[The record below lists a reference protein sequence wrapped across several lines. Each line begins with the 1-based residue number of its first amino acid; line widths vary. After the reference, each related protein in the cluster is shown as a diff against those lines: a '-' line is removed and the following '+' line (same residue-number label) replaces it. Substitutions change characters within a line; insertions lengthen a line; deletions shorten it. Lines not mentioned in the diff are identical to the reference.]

1 MSDTA
6 VDLFVQALP
15 TAMGQALS
23 GKGSARWTVTLDE
36 KSKPFPAATQ
46 VLTMLMV
53 AEPSQAEAAIQ
64 ISAENAQ
71 LLSGTSEEAAA
82 SEDLQPGY
90 VKTVRAV
97 LTQACEKAAE
107 ALPGT
112 KVHVRVAKE
121 LAWTPAGQFS
131 LTAMD
136 GGSKSVQIQLLFA
149 TGWPQDASS
158 AASAS
163 SKTANGIDV
172 SLLENVEIEVSLQ
185 FGGRRLPLRDIGEL
199 RSGSVI
205 ELDKRL
211 QDPAELVLGDR
222 VVARGEVVI
231 VDGNYGLRITEV
243 V

>member
-6 VDLFVQALP
+6 MGLFVQALP

-23 GKGSARWTVTLDE
+23 GKGSASWTVSLDE

-46 VLTMLMV
+46 VLTMLLV
-53 AEPSQAEAAIQ
+53 AEPSQAEGAIQ
-64 ISAENAQ
+64 ISVENAQ
-71 LLSGTSEEAAA
+71 LLSGTSEEAA

-90 VKTVRAV
+90 VKAVRAV

-107 ALPGT
+107 ALSGT
-112 KVHVRVAKE
+112 KVHVRLGKE
-121 LAWTPAGQFS
+121 IAWTPASQFS
-131 LTAMD
+131 LTATD
-136 GGSKSVQIQLLFA
+136 GGSKSVQVQLLFA
-149 TGWPQDASS
+149 AGWPQDATS

-163 SKTANGIDV
+163 SQTAKGIDV

-231 VDGNYGLRITEV
+231 VDGNYGLRITQV

>member
-1 MSDTA
+1 MSDNA
-6 VDLFVQALP
+6 MDLFVQALP

-23 GKGSARWTVTLDE
+23 EKGSTSWTVTLDE

-53 AEPSQAEAAIQ
+53 AEPSQAEAAVQ

-121 LAWTPAGQFS
+121 IAWTPAGQFS
-131 LTAMD
+131 LTATD
-136 GGSKSVQIQLLFA
+136 GGSKSVPIQLLFA
-149 TGWPQDASS
+149 AGWPQGASS

-163 SKTANGIDV
+163 SQTARGIDV
-172 SLLENVEIEVSLQ
+172 SLLENIEIEVSLQ